1 MHPDNVEEETCSP
14 SRQQQSSSS
23 LPPVDKRFFIPDCD
37 HYVMWKQI
45 HDKANTK
52 TGETH
57 DNSEEGMVEEDL
69 SEISVD
75 KKDG

>member
-1 MHPDNVEEETCSP
+1 
-14 SRQQQSSSS
+14 
-23 LPPVDKRFFIPDCD
+23 
-37 HYVMWKQI
+37 MWKQI